1 MGGLRA
7 AGGLALSPRAG
18 ATGERWSLTAEALD
32 RLLALLGPDRD
43 SAALRYEAIRRRL
56 ARLFEWRGFPNGEE
70 LADLT
75 FDRVAR
81 KVEEG
86 ADVYA
91 ADPYSYLHGV
101 ALRIAQEQARAA
113 QRERPLVDVALRGP
127 GPPDPEATQQEE
139 RRLACLDECLAV
151 LPADAREL
159 LRRYHGGDRPISDR
173 KDLAR
178 ELGISATALRLRMF
192 RLRNGLQECVSRC
205 CRRRETEG
213 PDEP

>member
-1 MGGLRA
+1 LGGLRA
-7 AGGLALSPRAG
+7 AGGLALSSRAG

-56 ARLFEWRGFPNGEE
+56 ARLFAWRGFPNGEE

-101 ALRIAQEQARAA
+101 ALRIAQEQARTA
-113 QRERPLVDVALRGP
+113 QRERPLLDVARRDP
-127 GPPDPEATQQEE
+127 VPDPEATEQEE
-139 RRLACLDECLAV
+139 RRLACLDECLAA
-151 LPADAREL
+151 LPAEAREL
-159 LRRYHGGDRPISDR
+159 LRRYHGGEHPIADRR
-173 KDLAR
+173 ELAR
-178 ELGISATALRLRMF
+178 QLGVSATALRLRMF
-192 RLRNGLQECVSRC
+192 RLRNGLHDCVSQC
-205 CRRRETEG
+205 CRRRETERPG
-213 PDEP
+213 AP